1 MQSFVAKH
9 ADKITASLSAFDRVI
24 FRGYLPCCHPR
35 GLEGLL
41 NHHGILLKD
50 FKTFAPQQAER
61 LKGHAQQFAAARGR
75 PFRHLAHRTRKD
87 ELARRLAQQDGV
99 TEGLIAVFSCL
110 ETCRTFR
117 VAYGQGRPQ
126 LRADYRRCLV
136 LYYYLIDPQFGLI
149 HLKLQ
154 TWFPFT
160 LQAYVNGHEWLARQ
174 LARRQVPF
182 TQLDNAVLPAAPA
195 DAAQAQRLA
204 NRFGRLNWPRWL
216 SGWARQVNPLFAD
229 LLGPAEYYW
238 VVDQAEYATDVI
250 FRDRAALASVY
261 PRLLQHA
268 TLCLG
273 AEDVLR
279 FLGRKLTAAF
289 AGEVLNDCKKR
300 WPGAR
305 VKHRVQENWIKM
317 YDKQG
322 LVLRVETVINRPYAF
337 KVWRTARR
345 RGREVQGWFPLC
357 KGVSYLWRYAEVSQR
372 ANQRY
377 LDALSVVDDPAAA
390 PHRLAEVC
398 EPVRVQG
405 RRHRALNPL
414 SRRDRAL
421 FVAALRGEHL
431 LQGFRNRDLA
441 EQLYG
446 ERKPRDRAEGRRRCA
461 RVSRL
466 IRLLRG
472 HKLVAKVP
480 RARRYHVTA
489 KGQALLSAAVRLHE
503 LN

>member
-1 MQSFVAKH
+1 VQSFLSKH
-9 ADKITASLSAFDRVI
+9 ADKITATLSCFDRVI

-41 NHHGILLKD
+41 HHHGVLLKD
-50 FKTFAPQQAER
+50 FKDFAPKQAER
-61 LKGHAQQFAAARGR
+61 LKEHAQQFAAARGR
-75 PFRHLAHRTRKD
+75 PFRHLAHKTRKD
-87 ELARRLAQQDGV
+87 ELARQIAQQDGAS
-99 TEGLIAVFSCL
+99 EGLIAVFSCL

-117 VAYGQGRPQ
+117 IAYGQGRPC

-136 LYYYLIDPQFGLI
+136 LYYYLLDPQFGLI

-160 LQAYVNGHEWLARQ
+160 LQVYVNGHEWLAKQ
-174 LARRQVPF
+174 LTQRGLGFVQV
-182 TQLDNAVLPAAPA
+182 DNALVQLA
-195 DAAQAQRLA
+195 DAAATQRLA
-204 NRFGRLNWPRWL
+204 NRFGRLNWPKVL
-216 SGWARQVNPLFAD
+216 GGWARQINPLFAD
-229 LLGPAEYYW
+229 VLQGAQYYW
-238 VVDQAEYATDVI
+238 VTDQAEYATDVL
-250 FRDRAALASVY
+250 FRDRAALASLY

-268 TLCLG
+268 TLCLS
-273 AEDVLR
+273 AEDVLK

-337 KVWRTARR
+337 KVYRTAVR
-345 RGREVQGWFPLC
+345 RGREVLGWFPLC

-372 ANQRY
+372 ANHRY
-377 LDALSVVDDPAAA
+377 LDALSVVDDPSQV
-390 PHRLAEVC
+390 PHRLSEVC
-398 EPVRVQG
+398 EPVRVRG

-414 SRRDRAL
+414 SRGDQAL

-441 EQLYG
+441 AQLYG
-446 ERKPRDRAEGRRRCA
+446 GGKPRDPAERRRRCA

-466 IRLLRG
+466 IGLLRG

-489 KGQALLSAAVRLHE
+489 KGQALLSAAVRLRHIT
-503 LN
+503 